1 MKALHNSLRLLAAVL
16 LATTT
21 LPAWGVRVT
30 CRMAADGRQIYE
42 DERVMLSLRINT
54 EGQAELLM
62 WNKTDWPIDVNRGRS
77 FAYVGNDAS
86 TLFLPSVHTE
96 SHTETSGVILR
107 EANPHGLLHDDHFYG
122 DSHTSRYSEA
132 DRPIQPL
139 APHGSSV
146 IYTFASLPE
155 LMDSQVIDLGR
166 RGSILRFGRRGHFV
180 DSTTGQRQR
189 FRRGQQHRYNEA
201 DSPLRLAAYV
211 QYGYADMERGAESHA
226 AVFHADVSDYVQQ
239 VTVGHDDAAAGR
251 SFSFRS
257 GGGNFWP
264 ACGCAATAFV
274 AVAAGSVLI
283 NAATF

>member
-1 MKALHNSLRLLAAVL
+1 M
-16 LATTT
+16 
-21 LPAWGVRVT
+21 
-30 CRMAADGRQIYE
+30 
-42 DERVMLSLRINT
+42 
-54 EGQAELLM
+54 
-62 WNKTDWPIDVNRGRS
+62 
-77 FAYVGNDAS
+77 
-86 TLFLPSVHTE
+86 
-96 SHTETSGVILR
+96 
-107 EANPHGLLHDDHFYG
+107 
-122 DSHTSRYSEA
+122 
-132 DRPIQPL
+132 
-139 APHGSSV
+139 
-146 IYTFASLPE
+146 
-155 LMDSQVIDLGR
+155 
-166 RGSILRFGRRGHFV
+166 

-264 ACGCAATAFV
+264 ACGCAATTFV